1 MNPRNRPVEET
12 RALLRAS
19 SRYLK
24 EPTPENERV
33 FLRALRDL
41 EAAERATGLT
51 PVSVSGSTFRRNPL
65 SAIAALIV
73 FVLVSIGALVGIPTY
88 LNQQSASATAA
99 ALATINTTAPPSI
112 TSTIEPSPTA
122 TPQLCP
128 VGMIYIEAG
137 EFRMGATLEDVN
149 AQPNEKASGDVPQ
162 RLITLGAYCI
172 DRTEVSYGQFTDYSR
187 ALNRAR
193 PTAPTPSYDSQ
204 LSVNDLPVVNV
215 TWEDAQAYCEYQG
228 KSLPTEA
235 QWEKAAR
242 GTNGRIYPWGNEWDA
257 DRASSAR
264 SLPVGFRPVD
274 SYPDGASPYGVLNM
288 AGNASEWVRDWY
300 LPNYYEPTS
309 MPTADPQGPA
319 GSPSSQRV
327 VRGGSIVDSPELL
340 RTSARRGASPAAQS
354 PRGSP
359 NVGFRCAQ

>member
-1 MNPRNRPVEET
+1 MNLRNRPVEET
-12 RALLRAS
+12 KALLRAS

-24 EPTPENERV
+24 EPTPENERA

-41 EAAERATGLT
+41 EAAERAVGLT
-51 PVSVSGSTFRRNPL
+51 PMSVSRRNPL

-73 FVLVSIGALVGIPTY
+73 FVLVSIGALVGVPTY
-88 LNQQSASATAA
+88 LNQQSANATAA
-99 ALATINTTAPPSI
+99 ALAAMNATATPTI
-112 TSTIEPSPTA
+112 TIEPSPTA

-128 VGMIYIEAG
+128 AGMIYIEAG
-137 EFRMGATLEDVN
+137 EFRMGATLEDAN

-162 RLITLGAYCI
+162 RLITLSPYCI
-172 DRTEVSYGQFTDYSR
+172 DRTEVSYGQFTEYFR
-187 ALNRAR
+187 ILNRAFLT
-193 PTAPTPSYDSQ
+193 PPTPAADSQ
-204 LSVNDLPVVNV
+204 ASINDLPVVNV
-215 TWEDAQAYCEYQG
+215 TWEDALAFCEYQG
-228 KSLPTEA
+228 KTLPTEA

-274 SYPDGASPYGVLNM
+274 SYPNGASPYGVLNM

-300 LPNYYEPTS
+300 QPNYYEPTS
-309 MPTADPQGPA
+309 MPTADPQGPS

-354 PRGSP
+354 PRGYP
-359 NVGFRCAQ
+359 DVGFRCAK